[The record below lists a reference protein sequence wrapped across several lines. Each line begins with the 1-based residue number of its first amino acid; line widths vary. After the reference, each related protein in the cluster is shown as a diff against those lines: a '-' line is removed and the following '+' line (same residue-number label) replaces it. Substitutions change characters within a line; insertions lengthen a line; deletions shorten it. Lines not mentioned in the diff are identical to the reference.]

1 MNKKMH
7 KLKLHIL
14 AFSLN
19 LSMIYYII
27 IFPSILGTT
36 SRIKPNPSF
45 HNIVHHLQPFFFLQ
59 ILKIAM
65 KSASLFLQKLN
76 ISVRFFEHKVSLT
89 HQPGLALPL
98 GKLGRQ
104 LSKEPSER
112 RYSNYNQ
119 YGYFFTYRSIN

>member
-36 SRIKPNPSF
+36 SRIKPNPPF

-104 LSKEPSER
+104 LSKGPSER

>member
-1 MNKKMH
+1 
-7 KLKLHIL
+7 
-14 AFSLN
+14 
-19 LSMIYYII
+19 MIYYII

-36 SRIKPNPSF
+36 SRIKPNPPF

-104 LSKEPSER
+104 LSKGPSER